1 MNFNQIVR
9 YSLEYLNQSRYY
21 HWQTESYAHHE
32 ALGEFYNSFSESVD
46 KMVEAM
52 AGRTGTKISID
63 QGKVEL
69 VNRLGDNAD
78 MAMIELVDYNGVP
91 EVIESLEALR
101 SAYEKFKE
109 TITDLGYIDIED
121 IIDDIVHSINELLFH
136 MRLK

>member
-32 ALGEFYNSFSESVD
+32 ALGEFDNSFSESVD

-52 AGRTGTKISID
+52 SGRTGIKISID
-63 QGKVEL
+63 PGK
-69 VNRLGDNAD
+69 A
-78 MAMIELVDYNGVP
+78 ELVDYNGVP

>member
-52 AGRTGTKISID
+52 AGRTGVKISID

-69 VNRLGDNAD
+69 V
-78 MAMIELVDYNGVP
+78 DYNGAP

-101 SAYEKFKE
+101 TRYEEFKE
-109 TITDLGYIDIED
+109 SITDLGYIDIED
-121 IIDDIVHSINELLFH
+121 IIDNIVHSINELLFH

>member
-52 AGRTGTKISID
+52 AGRTGVKISID

-69 VNRLGDNAD
+69 V
-78 MAMIELVDYNGVP
+78 DYNGAP

-101 SAYEKFKE
+101 TRYEEFKQL
-109 TITDLGYIDIED
+109 ITDLGYIDIED

>member
-52 AGRTGTKISID
+52 AGRTGVKISID

-69 VNRLGDNAD
+69 V
-78 MAMIELVDYNGVP
+78 DYNSVP

-101 SAYEKFKE
+101 TRYEEFKE
-109 TITDLGYIDIED
+109 SITDLGYIDIED
-121 IIDDIVHSINELLFH
+121 IIDDIVHSINDLLFH

>member
-9 YSLEYLNQSRYY
+9 YSLEYSNQSRYY

-32 ALGEFYNSFSESVD
+32 ALGEFYDCFNDNVD

-52 AGRTGTKISID
+52 AGRTAVKIEID
-63 QGKVEL
+63 QGTVEL
-69 VNRLGDNAD
+69 VN
-78 MAMIELVDYNGVP
+78 YNNSF

-101 SAYEKFKE
+101 SAYEEFKE
-109 TITDLGYIDIED
+109 SITEMGYIDIED
-121 IIDDIVHSINELLFH
+121 IIDSIVHDINKLLFH

>member
-32 ALGEFYNSFSESVD
+32 ALGEFYNAFSESVD

-52 AGRTGTKISID
+52 SGRTGEKISID

-69 VNRLGDNAD
+69 V
-78 MAMIELVDYNGVP
+78 DYNGAS

-101 SAYEKFKE
+101 SSYQEFKE
-109 TITDLGYIDIED
+109 SIINLGYIDIED

>member
-52 AGRTGTKISID
+52 AGRTGVKISID

-69 VNRLGDNAD
+69 V
-78 MAMIELVDYNGVP
+78 DYNGAP

-101 SAYEKFKE
+101 TRYEEFKE
-109 TITDLGYIDIED
+109 SITDLGYIDIED

>member
-52 AGRTGTKISID
+52 AGRTGVKISID

-69 VNRLGDNAD
+69 V
-78 MAMIELVDYNGVP
+78 DYNGAP

-101 SAYEKFKE
+101 TRYEEFKE
-109 TITDLGYIDIED
+109 SITDLGYIDIED
-121 IIDDIVHSINELLFH
+121 IIDDIVHSINDLLFH

>member
-52 AGRTGTKISID
+52 AGRTGVKISID

-69 VNRLGDNAD
+69 V
-78 MAMIELVDYNGVP
+78 DYNGAP

-101 SAYEKFKE
+101 TRYEEFKQS
-109 TITDLGYIDIED
+109 IIDLGYIDIED

>member
-52 AGRTGTKISID
+52 AGRTGVKISID

-69 VNRLGDNAD
+69 V
-78 MAMIELVDYNGVP
+78 DYNSVP

-101 SAYEKFKE
+101 TSYEEFKE
-109 TITDLGYIDIED
+109 SITDLGYIDIED
-121 IIDDIVHSINELLFH
+121 IIDDIVHSINDLLFH